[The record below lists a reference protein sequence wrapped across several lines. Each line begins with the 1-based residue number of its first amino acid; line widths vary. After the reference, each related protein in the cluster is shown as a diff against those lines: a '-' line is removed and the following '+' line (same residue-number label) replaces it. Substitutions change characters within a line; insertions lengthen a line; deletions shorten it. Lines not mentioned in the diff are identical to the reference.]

1 MNLIEAKSEADAS
14 IEAGNAV
21 LLVSG
26 SGIGKS
32 QIMRQM
38 FLERRERDAK
48 KGISWGNDNKY
59 ADSLVG
65 DICRNT
71 RAYEND
77 WN

>member
-1 MNLIEAKSEADAS
+1 MNYSWEK
-14 IEAGNAV
+14 
-21 LLVSG
+21 
-26 SGIGKS
+26 
-32 QIMRQM
+32 RR
-38 FLERRERDAK
+38 RRENK
-48 KGISWGNDNKY
+48 KVVEDMFSGNYDKDYKKSISWGNDNKY

>member
-1 MNLIEAKSEADAS
+1 MNYSWEK
-14 IEAGNAV
+14 
-21 LLVSG
+21 
-26 SGIGKS
+26 
-32 QIMRQM
+32 RR
-38 FLERRERDAK
+38 RRENKKVVEDMFSGDYDENYK